1 MPELTSSHGK
11 EESCMLSQCFLQF
24 IGMSTGIILMFLI
37 AIYEENLEKLFV
49 PESY

>member
-24 IGMSTGIILMFLI
+24 IGMSTGIFLMFLI
-37 AIYEENLEKLFV
+37 ALYEDDLENLFT
-49 PESY
+49 ST